1 MVNSKGGEKF
11 FAVILYKMLLFQVS
25 LKFINEYSWWGFF
38 FYTNLSKYSPIQFDY
53 IIQLKYTI
61 EEVSQIPIPKKQ
73 AYSLDIASGNRLAL
87 GVLESNS
94 LNSII

>member
-1 MVNSKGGEKF
+1 
-11 FAVILYKMLLFQVS
+11 MLLFQVS
-25 LKFINEYSWWGFF
+25 LKFINEYFLCFFFF

>member
-1 MVNSKGGEKF
+1 
-11 FAVILYKMLLFQVS
+11 MLLFQVS
-25 LKFINEYSWWGFF
+25 LKFINEYFLCFFF

>member
-1 MVNSKGGEKF
+1 
-11 FAVILYKMLLFQVS
+11 MLLFQVS
-25 LKFINEYSWWGFF
+25 LKFINEYFLCFFVF

-73 AYSLDIASGNRLAL
+73 A
-87 GVLESNS
+87 
-94 LNSII
+94 

>member
-1 MVNSKGGEKF
+1 
-11 FAVILYKMLLFQVS
+11 MLMFQLSVFKIYQWIF
-25 LKFINEYSWWGFF
+25 LVGFF

-73 AYSLDIASGNRLAL
+73 AYSLDIASGNMLAL

>member
-1 MVNSKGGEKF
+1 
-11 FAVILYKMLLFQVS
+11 MLLFQVS
-25 LKFINEYSWWGFF
+25 LKFINEYFLCVFFF

>member
-1 MVNSKGGEKF
+1 MVNSKGGENF
-11 FAVILYKMLLFQVS
+11 FCSNFVQNAVVS
-25 LKFINEYSWWGFF
+25 SVFKIYQWIFSVFFFFF

-73 AYSLDIASGNRLAL
+73 A
-87 GVLESNS
+87 
-94 LNSII
+94 